1 MLISDWSSDVCSS
14 DLKTAAAAPRAA
26 LRSDDP
32 TAQLNRFLPCQRDGK
47 GRIGSIE
54 QMVSLIENDP
64 RGPVTRLPPSRRIDH
79 DQSVIGDNEISIS
92 ACPRCA
98 FDEAFAIMRTTSIDA
113 LPASVGKS
121 GGAIATEQG
130 RQPSG
135 QVATDHV
142 AILGESRPARHQM
155 RQCCRPAGKAAL

>member
-1 MLISDWSSDVCSS
+1 MRISDWSSYVCSS
-14 DLKTAAAAPRAA
+14 GLASAPRAA

-79 DQSVIGDNEISIS
+79 DQSVIGDNEISID
-92 ACPRCA
+92 R
-98 FDEAFAIMRTTSIDA
+98 
-113 LPASVGKS
+113 KS
-121 GGAIATEQG
+121 T
-130 RQPSG
+130 RLNSS
-135 QVATDHV
+135 H
-142 AILGESRPARHQM
+142 
-155 RQCCRPAGKAAL
+155 